1 MKKLKDSIDSNKL
14 YKHFA
19 PRWHKQINL
28 SLAARLVGRKNY
40 VDYWMFRQEYQHQ
53 QGRQH
58 MAEKIP
64 LGKYGS
70 GPIYVQQIKLQAMKY
85 FARVV
90 RNSYIIGGAVLGEDG
105 KPVKIK

>member
-14 YKHFA
+14 YHHFA

-40 VDYWMFRQEYQHQ
+40 VDYSLFKAQSNYQED
-53 QGRQH
+53 RFH

-70 GPIYVQQIKLQAMKY
+70 GPIYV
-85 FARVV
+85 VV
-90 RNSYIIGGAVLGEDG
+90 EF
-105 KPVKIK
+105 